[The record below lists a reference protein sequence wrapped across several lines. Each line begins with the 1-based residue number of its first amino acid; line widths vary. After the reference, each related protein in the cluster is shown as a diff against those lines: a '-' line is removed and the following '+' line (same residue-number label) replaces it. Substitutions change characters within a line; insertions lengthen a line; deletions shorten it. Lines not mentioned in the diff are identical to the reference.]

1 MNCVDLIV
9 KNFLRYLTETDTV
22 FVIPSNAQVSRSTPS
37 LPLTSLLFQTIRKQ
51 MIEVFHR
58 LPITDALRNHIRDI
72 LSPMFKLLTKENEE
86 NALLLLRI
94 IVEYMK
100 QYRPQ
105 MINEVR
111 DFLQFVHNV
120 YRQKA
125 SALEHM
131 FITKKFDFPTMTIH
145 EIDLS
150 NLLEQICSSVQLTV
164 KKSSSISALTTDEAT
179 NVNAPVQHDT
189 VIRTSRGSTANRP
202 FRFVQL
208 TILSHASH
216 SVKLLAEFP
225 VAIGLLYQLCRQP
238 LQNEFGDLVPMFLK
252 YLILTPNKKQR

>member
-1 MNCVDLIV
+1 M
-9 KNFLRYLTETDTV
+9 YLK
-22 FVIPSNAQVSRSTPS
+22 
-37 LPLTSLLFQTIRKQ
+37 TIRKQ

-58 LPITDALRNHIRDI
+58 LPITDALRNFVKDI

-86 NALLLLRI
+86 NALILLRI

-100 QYRPQ
+100 HYRPQ

-125 SALEHM
+125 SALDQM

-145 EIDLS
+145 EIDIS

-164 KKSSSISALTTDEAT
+164 KKISSITTDEAT
-179 NVNAPVQHDT
+179 NVNTPVQHDT
-189 VIRTSRGSTANRP
+189 VERRIS
-202 FRFVQL
+202 
-208 TILSHASH
+208 
-216 SVKLLAEFP
+216 
-225 VAIGLLYQLCRQP
+225 
-238 LQNEFGDLVPMFLK
+238 
-252 YLILTPNKKQR
+252 